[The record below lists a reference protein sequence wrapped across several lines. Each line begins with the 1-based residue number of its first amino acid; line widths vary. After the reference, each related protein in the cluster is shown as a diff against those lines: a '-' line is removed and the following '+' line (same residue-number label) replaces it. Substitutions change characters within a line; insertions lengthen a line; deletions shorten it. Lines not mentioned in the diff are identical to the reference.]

1 MGSMLLSSDM
11 LLNDMIRPMTNAYQ
25 FSDYEKACTMLIQL
39 NDFLLG
45 FGSKF
50 AIEDMPEF
58 ENNIV
63 TDIHDRMNP
72 NIYFKNYYETYARA
86 IFKGVGM
93 YQKYILDKI
102 KMSNQYGGMQIE
114 T

>member
-1 MGSMLLSSDM
+1 MLLSSDM

-25 FSDYEKACTMLIQL
+25 FSDYEKACHLLVQL

-50 AIEDMPEF
+50 AIEDLPTF

-72 NIYFKNYYETYARA
+72 SLYYKNYYEQYARLVL
-86 IFKGVGM
+86 KSVGM
-93 YQKYILDKI
+93 YQREVLNKI
-102 KMSNQYGGMQIE
+102 KMSNMYGGMSVE
-114 T
+114 V